1 MPCRRTIERSCG
13 NATESAITESTI
25 RVGIFVLNLRHVSKS
40 YREAQTRRAV
50 LEDVDL
56 NVERGEFVAIMG
68 RSGTGKSTL
77 LNLISGIDVPDSG
90 AVVLDGVDITALS
103 ERERTLKRRHA
114 VGFVF
119 QFFNLIPTLSVA
131 ENLMLPLELI
141 GRDRVSAREWVTSML
156 ERVDLASRAESFP
169 DRLSGGEQ
177 QRVAVARAL
186 VHEPDLVLA
195 DEPTGNLDAE
205 PGRMVLTLL
214 SGLSRDAGRT
224 LIIVT
229 HSEEAAARADR
240 VLRIEDCRIREDARH
255 SPAARGSP
263 PGIGS

>member
-1 MPCRRTIERSCG
+1 MLT
-13 NATESAITESTI
+13 
-25 RVGIFVLNLRHVSKS
+25 LRHVSKS
-40 YREAQTRRAV
+40 YREARTRRVV
-50 LEDVDL
+50 LDDVSL
-56 NVERGEFVAIMG
+56 SIPRGEFVAVMG

-77 LNLISGIDVPDSG
+77 LNLISGIDVVDSG
-90 AVVLDGVDITALS
+90 TIRLDDTDLSALG

-141 GRDRVSAREWVTSML
+141 GSPADAARERVANML
-156 ERVDLASRAESFP
+156 QRVDLASRGESFP

-186 VHEPDLVLA
+186 VHEPDWVLA

-205 PGRMVLTLL
+205 TGRSVLALL
-214 SGLSRDAGRT
+214 CDMSRDANKT

-229 HSEEAAARADR
+229 HSEEVAARADR
-240 VLRIEDCRIREDARH
+240 VLRIEDGRVH
-255 SPAARGSP
+255 GP
-263 PGIGS
+263 PQDTPPVRSESS

>member
-1 MPCRRTIERSCG
+1 MTCRPTIERSCG
-13 NATESAITESTI
+13 NAIESAIGIE
-25 RVGIFVLNLRHVSKS
+25 IFVLNLRHVSKS
-40 YREAQTRRAV
+40 YREAQTRRTV
-50 LEDVDL
+50 LEDIDL
-56 NVERGEFVAIMG
+56 AVERGEFVAVTG

-90 AVVLDGVDITALS
+90 AVILDGVDITALS
-103 ERERTLKRRHA
+103 ERERTLKRRYA

-141 GRDRVSAREWVTSML
+141 GRDRVTARVRVSDML

-205 PGRMVLTLL
+205 TGRKVLTLL
-214 SGLSRDAGRT
+214 SELSRDAGRT

-240 VLRIEDCRIREDARH
+240 VLRIEDGRIREDSRH
-255 SPAARGSP
+255 SPAARETGS
-263 PGIGS
+263 

>member
-1 MPCRRTIERSCG
+1 
-13 NATESAITESTI
+13 
-25 RVGIFVLNLRHVSKS
+25 VLELQHVSKS
-40 YREAQTRRAV
+40 YREARARRVV
-50 LEDVDL
+50 LDDVSL
-56 NVERGEFVAIMG
+56 AIPRGEFVAVMG

-77 LNLISGIDVPDSG
+77 LNLISGIDVADSG
-90 AVVLDGVDITALS
+90 TILLDDTDLSALG
-103 ERERTLKRRHA
+103 ERDRTLKRRHA

-141 GRDRVSAREWVTSML
+141 GRPADAARERVANML
-156 ERVDLASRAESFP
+156 QRVDLATRAESFP

-205 PGRMVLTLL
+205 TGRSVLALL
-214 SGLSRDAGRT
+214 CDMSRDAGKT

-229 HSEEAAARADR
+229 HSEEVAARAGR
-240 VLRIEDCRIREDARH
+240 VLRIEDGRVHDASRDAPPV
-255 SPAARGSP
+255 SPAKS
-263 PGIGS
+263 

>member
-1 MPCRRTIERSCG
+1 
-13 NATESAITESTI
+13 
-25 RVGIFVLNLRHVSKS
+25 VLELQHVSKS
-40 YREAQTRRAV
+40 YREARARRVV
-50 LEDVDL
+50 LDDVSL
-56 NVERGEFVAIMG
+56 AIPRGEFVAVMG

-77 LNLISGIDVPDSG
+77 LNLISGIDVADSG
-90 AVVLDGVDITALS
+90 TILLDGTDLSALG
-103 ERERTLKRRHA
+103 ERDRTLKRRHA

-141 GRDRVSAREWVTSML
+141 ASPADAARERVANML
-156 ERVDLASRAESFP
+156 QRVDLATRAESFP

-205 PGRMVLTLL
+205 TGRSVLALL
-214 SGLSRDAGRT
+214 CDMSRDAGKT

-229 HSEEAAARADR
+229 HSEEVAARAGR
-240 VLRIEDCRIREDARH
+240 VLRIEDGRVHGASRDAPPV
-255 SPAARGSP
+255 SPAKS
-263 PGIGS
+263 

>member
-1 MPCRRTIERSCG
+1 ML
-13 NATESAITESTI
+13 A
-25 RVGIFVLNLRHVSKS
+25 LRHVSKS
-40 YREAQTRRAV
+40 YREADTRRVV
-50 LEDVDL
+50 LEDVNLD
-56 NVERGEFVAIMG
+56 VERGEFVAVTG

-90 AVVLDGVDITALS
+90 AIVLDGVDLTALD

-141 GRDRVSAREWVTSML
+141 GSYPDAARDRVTTML

-205 PGRMVLTLL
+205 TGRMVLTLL
-214 SGLSRDAGRT
+214 CDMSRDAGKT

-229 HSEEAAARADR
+229 HSEEAAARAGR
-240 VLRIEDCRIREDARH
+240 VLRIEDGRIRRASRNA
-255 SPAARGSP
+255 SAARQLRP
-263 PGIGS
+263 

>member
-1 MPCRRTIERSCG
+1 MPCPPIIERSRG
-13 NATESAITESTI
+13 SGTESTFCFES
-25 RVGIFVLNLRHVSKS
+25 FVLALRHVSKS

-50 LEDVDL
+50 LEDVNLDI
-56 NVERGEFVAIMG
+56 ERGEFVAVTG

-90 AVVLDGVDITALS
+90 AIVLDGVDLTAFG

-141 GRDRVSAREWVTSML
+141 GSNRDVARERVTTML

-205 PGRMVLTLL
+205 TGRMVLTLL
-214 SGLSRDAGRT
+214 SEMSRDAGKT

-229 HSEEAAARADR
+229 HSEEAAARAGR
-240 VLRIEDCRIREDARH
+240 VLRIEDGRIREVSRNA
-255 SPAARGSP
+255 PAAGQ
-263 PGIGS
+263 

>member
-1 MPCRRTIERSCG
+1 MPCRPTIERSRG
-13 NATESAITESTI
+13 SAIEAADS
-25 RVGIFVLNLRHVSKS
+25 FPLLVLILRKVSKS
-40 YREAQTRRAV
+40 YREAQTRRTV
-50 LEDVDL
+50 LCDVDL
-56 NVERGEFVAIMG
+56 EVQSGEFVAVTG

-77 LNLISGIDVPDSG
+77 LNLVSGIDVPDSG
-90 AVVLDGVDITALS
+90 TIALDGAELTALG
-103 ERERTLKRRHA
+103 ERERTLVRRRA

-131 ENLMLPLELI
+131 ENLLLPLELN
-141 GRDRVSAREWVTSML
+141 GCRRDAADARVARML
-156 ERVDLASRAESFP
+156 ERVGLASRAQSFP

-205 PGRMVLTLL
+205 TGRMVLDLL
-214 SGLSRDAGRT
+214 CALSRDAGKT

-229 HSEEAAARADR
+229 HSEEAAARAGR
-240 VLRIEDCRIREDARH
+240 VLSIEDGHIHDRAQ
-255 SPAARGSP
+255 
-263 PGIGS
+263 PGPRAGHGRW

>member
-1 MPCRRTIERSCG
+1 MLE
-13 NATESAITESTI
+13 
-25 RVGIFVLNLRHVSKS
+25 LRHVSKS

-50 LEDVDL
+50 LTDVDFV
-56 NVERGEFVAIMG
+56 VESGEFVAVTG

-77 LNLISGIDVPDSG
+77 LNLISGIDIPDTG
-90 AVVLDGVDITALS
+90 TIRLHGVDLTALG

-114 VGFVF
+114 IGFVF

-141 GRDRVSAREWVTSML
+141 GCPAASARQ
-156 ERVDLASRAESFP
+156 RVDAMLQRVELAARAESFP

-186 VHEPDLVLA
+186 VHEPQLVLA
-195 DEPTGNLDAE
+195 DEPTGNLDADT
-205 PGRMVLTLL
+205 GRIVLGLL
-214 SGLSRDAGRT
+214 SDLTRDAEKT
-224 LIIVT
+224 LIVVT

-240 VLRIEDCRIREDARH
+240 VLRIEDGGIREA
-255 SPAARGSP
+255 SPASGARGRARL
-263 PGIGS
+263 

>member
-1 MPCRRTIERSCG
+1 
-13 NATESAITESTI
+13 
-25 RVGIFVLNLRHVSKS
+25 VLNLRHVSKS

-156 ERVDLASRAESFP
+156 ERIDLASRAESFP

-205 PGRMVLTLL
+205 TGRMVLTLL

>member
-1 MPCRRTIERSCG
+1 M
-13 NATESAITESTI
+13 
-25 RVGIFVLNLRHVSKS
+25 LDDVSL
-40 YREAQTRRAV
+40 AV
-50 LEDVDL
+50 P
-56 NVERGEFVAIMG
+56 RGEFVAVMG

-77 LNLISGIDVPDSG
+77 LNLISGIDVADSG
-90 AVVLDGVDITALS
+90 TILLDGTDLSALG
-103 ERERTLKRRHA
+103 ERDRTLKRRHA

-141 GRDRVSAREWVTSML
+141 GSPADAARERVANML
-156 ERVDLASRAESFP
+156 QRVDLATRAESFP

-205 PGRMVLTLL
+205 TGRSVLALL
-214 SGLSRDAGRT
+214 CDMSRDAGKT

-229 HSEEAAARADR
+229 HSEEVAARAGR
-240 VLRIEDCRIREDARH
+240 VLRIEDGRVHGASRDAPPV
-255 SPAARGSP
+255 SPAKS
-263 PGIGS
+263 

>member
-1 MPCRRTIERSCG
+1 
-13 NATESAITESTI
+13 
-25 RVGIFVLNLRHVSKS
+25 VLALNHVSKS
-40 YREAQTRRAV
+40 YREAQTRRVV
-50 LEDVDL
+50 LDDVSL
-56 NVERGEFVAIMG
+56 RIPRGEFVAVMG

-77 LNLISGIDVPDSG
+77 LNLISGIDVADSG
-90 AVVLDGVDITALS
+90 TIILDGADLSALA

-141 GRDRVSAREWVTSML
+141 GSPRDAARDRVVSML
-156 ERVDLASRAESFP
+156 RRVDLASRAESFP

-205 PGRMVLTLL
+205 TGRSVLALL
-214 SGLSRDAGRT
+214 CDMSRDAGKT

-229 HSEEAAARADR
+229 HSEEAAARAGR
-240 VLRIEDCRIREDARH
+240 VLRIEDGRVHEVSRTA
-255 SPAARGSP
+255 SPMGA
-263 PGIGS
+263 

>member
-1 MPCRRTIERSCG
+1 MTCRPTIERSCG
-13 NATESAITESTI
+13 NAIESAIGIE
-25 RVGIFVLNLRHVSKS
+25 IFVLNLLHVSKS
-40 YREAQTRRAV
+40 YREAQTRRTV
-50 LEDVDL
+50 LEDIDL
-56 NVERGEFVAIMG
+56 AVERGEFVAVTG

-90 AVVLDGVDITALS
+90 AVVLDGVDIAALG
-103 ERERTLKRRHA
+103 ERERTLKRRYA

-141 GRDRVSAREWVTSML
+141 GRDRAAARERVTSML
-156 ERVDLASRAESFP
+156 ERVDLASRAQSFP

-205 PGRMVLTLL
+205 TGRKVLTLL

-240 VLRIEDCRIREDARH
+240 VLRIEDGRIREDSRH
-255 SPAARGSP
+255 SPAARETGS
-263 PGIGS
+263 

>member
-1 MPCRRTIERSCG
+1 
-13 NATESAITESTI
+13 
-25 RVGIFVLNLRHVSKS
+25 VLALDHVSKS
-40 YREAQTRRAV
+40 YREAQARRVV
-50 LEDVDL
+50 LNDVSL
-56 NVERGEFVAIMG
+56 AIPRGEFVAVMG

-77 LNLISGIDVPDSG
+77 LNLISGIDVADSG
-90 AVVLDGVDITALS
+90 AIILDGVDLSALD

-141 GRDRVSAREWVTSML
+141 GSHRDAARERVTDML
-156 ERVDLASRAESFP
+156 QRVDLVSRAESFP

-186 VHEPDLVLA
+186 VHEPALVLA

-205 PGRMVLTLL
+205 TGRSLL
-214 SGLSRDAGRT
+214 ALLCEMSRDAGKT
-224 LIIVT
+224 LLIVT
-229 HSEEAAARADR
+229 HSDEVAARAAR
-240 VLRIEDCRIREDARH
+240 VLRIEDGGVHEASRNTPPA
-255 SPAARGSP
+255 SPTE
-263 PGIGS
+263 

>member
-1 MPCRRTIERSCG
+1 
-13 NATESAITESTI
+13 
-25 RVGIFVLNLRHVSKS
+25 VLELRHVSKS

-50 LEDVDL
+50 LKDVSFE
-56 NVERGEFVAIMG
+56 VRRGEFVAVTG

-77 LNLISGIDVPDSG
+77 LNLISGIDLPDSG
-90 AVVLDGVDITALS
+90 AVLLDDVDLTALG

-141 GRDRVSAREWVTSML
+141 GCPRRTARERIDALLQS
-156 ERVDLASRAESFP
+156 VDLAARAESFP

-186 VHEPDLVLA
+186 VHEPQLVLA

-205 PGRMVLTLL
+205 TGRVVLDLL
-214 SGLSRDAGRT
+214 ASMSRDAGRT
-224 LIIVT
+224 LIVVT
-229 HSEEAAARADR
+229 HSEEAAARAAR
-240 VLRIEDCRIREDARH
+240 ILRLEDGRIREESAH
-255 SPAARGSP
+255 PPAAGRVRS
-263 PGIGS
+263 

>member
-1 MPCRRTIERSCG
+1 
-13 NATESAITESTI
+13 
-25 RVGIFVLNLRHVSKS
+25 VLALRHVSKS

-50 LEDVDL
+50 LEDVNLD
-56 NVERGEFVAIMG
+56 VKRGEFVAVMG

-90 AVVLDGVDITALS
+90 AIVLEGVDLTALG

-131 ENLMLPLELI
+131 ENLMLPLDLI
-141 GRDRVSAREWVTSML
+141 GGHPDAARDRVGAML
-156 ERVDLASRAESFP
+156 ERVGLASRAASFP

-205 PGRMVLTLL
+205 TGRMVLTLL
-214 SGLSRDAGRT
+214 CDMSRDAGKT

-229 HSEEAAARADR
+229 HSAEAAARAGR
-240 VLRIEDCRIREDARH
+240 VLRIEDGRIREASRNA
-255 SPAARGSP
+255 PAARQMGP
-263 PGIGS
+263 

>member
-1 MPCRRTIERSCG
+1 MLE
-13 NATESAITESTI
+13 
-25 RVGIFVLNLRHVSKS
+25 LQHVSKS
-40 YREAQTRRAV
+40 YREARARRVV
-50 LEDVDL
+50 LDDVSL
-56 NVERGEFVAIMG
+56 AIPRGEFVAVMG

-77 LNLISGIDVPDSG
+77 LNLISGIDVADSG
-90 AVVLDGVDITALS
+90 TILLDDTDISALG
-103 ERERTLKRRHA
+103 ERDRTLKRRHA

-141 GRDRVSAREWVTSML
+141 GSPADAARERVANML
-156 ERVDLASRAESFP
+156 QRVDLATRAESFP

-205 PGRMVLTLL
+205 TGRSVLALL
-214 SGLSRDAGRT
+214 CDMSRDAGKT

-229 HSEEAAARADR
+229 HSEEVAARAGR
-240 VLRIEDCRIREDARH
+240 VLRIEDGRVHDASRDAPPV
-255 SPAARGSP
+255 SPAKS
-263 PGIGS
+263 

>member
-1 MPCRRTIERSCG
+1 MTK
-13 NATESAITESTI
+13 N
-25 RVGIFVLNLRHVSKS
+25 VVLELHQISKS
-40 YREAQTRRAV
+40 YREGQTRRVV
-50 LEDVDL
+50 LNDVTLKVD
-56 NVERGEFVAIMG
+56 RGDFVAITG

-77 LNLISGIDVPDSG
+77 LNLASGIDVPDSG
-90 AVVLDGVDITALS
+90 AVILDGVDLTALG
-103 ERERTLKRRHA
+103 ERERTLVRRHA

-141 GRDRVSAREWVTSML
+141 ACPRDSARERVDAML

-186 VHEPDLVLA
+186 VHEPDIVLA

-205 PGRMVLTLL
+205 TGRMVLALL
-214 SGLSRDAGRT
+214 SDMSRKAGKT
-224 LIIVT
+224 LIIAT
-229 HSEEAAARADR
+229 HSEEAAARAGR
-240 VLRIEDCRIREDARH
+240 ILRIEDGGIREVSSGAEPMR
-255 SPAARGSP
+255 S
-263 PGIGS
+263 

>member
-1 MPCRRTIERSCG
+1 MLE
-13 NATESAITESTI
+13 
-25 RVGIFVLNLRHVSKS
+25 LQHVSKS
-40 YREAQTRRAV
+40 YREARARRVV
-50 LEDVDL
+50 LDDVSL
-56 NVERGEFVAIMG
+56 AIPRGEFVAVMG

-77 LNLISGIDVPDSG
+77 LNLISGIDVADSG
-90 AVVLDGVDITALS
+90 TILLDGTDLSALG
-103 ERERTLKRRHA
+103 ERDRTLKRRHA

-141 GRDRVSAREWVTSML
+141 ASPADAARERVANML
-156 ERVDLASRAESFP
+156 QRVDLATRAESFP

-205 PGRMVLTLL
+205 TGRSVLALL
-214 SGLSRDAGRT
+214 CDMSRDAGKT

-229 HSEEAAARADR
+229 HSEEVAARAGR
-240 VLRIEDCRIREDARH
+240 VLRIEDGRVHGASRDAPPV
-255 SPAARGSP
+255 SPAKS
-263 PGIGS
+263 

>member
-1 MPCRRTIERSCG
+1 M
-13 NATESAITESTI
+13 
-25 RVGIFVLNLRHVSKS
+25 LQLRHVSKS
-40 YREAQTRRAV
+40 YREAQTRRVV

-56 NVERGEFVAIMG
+56 AVERGQFVAVTG
-68 RSGTGKSTL
+68 RSGSGKSTL

-90 AVVLDGVDITALS
+90 AVILDGVDITGLG

-141 GRDRVSAREWVTSML
+141 GRDPVTARERVASML
-156 ERVDLASRAESFP
+156 ERVDLASRAQSFP

-186 VHEPDLVLA
+186 VHAPDLVLA

-205 PGRMVLTLL
+205 TGRKVLTLL
-214 SGLSRDAGRT
+214 CGLSRDTGRT

-240 VLRIEDCRIREDARH
+240 VLRIEDGRIREDGQRSPTARET
-255 SPAARGSP
+255 GQ
-263 PGIGS
+263 

>member
-1 MPCRRTIERSCG
+1 
-13 NATESAITESTI
+13 
-25 RVGIFVLNLRHVSKS
+25 VLELRHVSKS

-50 LEDVDL
+50 LKDVSFE
-56 NVERGEFVAIMG
+56 VERGEFVAVTG

-90 AVVLDGVDITALS
+90 AIRLDGVDLTALG

-141 GRDRVSAREWVTSML
+141 GCPRDTARERVNTL
-156 ERVDLASRAESFP
+156 LQRVDLASRAESFP

-186 VHEPDLVLA
+186 IHEPQLVLA

-205 PGRMVLTLL
+205 TGRMVLALL
-214 SGLSRDAGRT
+214 SDMSRDAGKT

-229 HSEEAAARADR
+229 HSEEAAARAGR
-240 VLRIEDCRIREDARH
+240 VLRIEDGRIGEVSARLPTADDVR
-255 SPAARGSP
+255 S
-263 PGIGS
+263 